1 MKFYCNSTV
10 FETFELQS
18 KLEKTD
24 TLFWLISYNLSYNPN
39 MAWLDLGPFINRI
52 LMAFLVT
59 RQYYHELQCLTFPR
73 DCGKVRKSK
82 LVIEKN
88 KKPSLKI
95 KKFEQI
101 SELCDKPIYLP
112 TWSRVY
118 IYKKT

>member
-24 TLFWLISYNLSYNPN
+24 TLFWLISYNLNYNPN

-52 LMAFLVT
+52 LMTFLVT
-59 RQYYHELQCLTFPR
+59 RQYYHELQCLTFPF
-73 DCGKVRKSK
+73 
-82 LVIEKN
+82 
-88 KKPSLKI
+88 PSE
-95 KKFEQI
+95 F
-101 SELCDKPIYLP
+101 CDKPIYLP